1 LVVEEVVVLIRTQLD
16 LVVEVLVPLELERH
30 QLIILDRETQQL
42 QAFKLAQVV
51 PVVTL
56 QDHPHQTQV

>member
-1 LVVEEVVVLIRTQLD
+1 